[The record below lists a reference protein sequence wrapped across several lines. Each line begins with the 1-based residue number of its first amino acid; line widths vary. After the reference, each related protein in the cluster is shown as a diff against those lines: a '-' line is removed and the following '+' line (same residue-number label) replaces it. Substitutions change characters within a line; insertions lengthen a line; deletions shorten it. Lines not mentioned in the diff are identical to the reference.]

1 MHTHPSSW
9 CTRINQ
15 GKGRVA
21 RSCSFLLCF
30 LELKIYCGTG
40 CTLRLE
46 INLGKRKRE
55 RTEGELGGGGTERN
69 KRSNEDFLW
78 WVKIISFDGGKYFS
92 GNSNLFLG
100 GDWRFPKKKLSK
112 KCNDKLKWRLNF
124 FTTMF
129 SVGEALWASFQCC
142 SGAPFREVGCLWNNN
157 NFHCRHRINLQI
169 YFGINC

>member
-1 MHTHPSSW
+1 M
-9 CTRINQ
+9 
-15 GKGRVA
+15 A

-30 LELKIYCGTG
+30 LELKRYCGTG

-55 RTEGELGGGGTERN
+55 RTEGGLGGGGTERN

-92 GNSNLFLG
+92 GNSNLFLV
-100 GDWRFPKKKLSK
+100 GDWRFRKKEKSI
-112 KCNDKLKWRLNF
+112 KCNDILKWLNF

-129 SVGEALWASFQCC
+129 SAGEALWASFNAAAAHSSEKLDVC
-142 SGAPFREVGCLWNNN
+142 RTNN
-157 NFHCRHRINLQI
+157 NFHCRHKIINLQI